1 MKYLM
6 SFFITAVLNITA
18 SAQSSLSADAE
29 LARASLYHL
38 QKDYGKA
45 IQCYE
50 TAFKVRHPD
59 ASNAYKAAGVYSLS
73 GNAERSEYYLQL
85 ALDNGWTESLW
96 LMVDP
101 YFDYLKHVDL
111 LRWSKIVAQAVKNEL
126 EYEKKLGDP
135 ALRRKINMMVISD
148 QQLRYKKVQTKDAKE
163 LEKINQ
169 ELVASDQ
176 KNWREAKN
184 IVEAHG
190 WPKLSDIGKDGQN
203 NLWLIVQHAD
213 HDIFFQ
219 RTVLEKMKQL
229 LESKEINLENF
240 AFLSDRVLCNLN
252 YLQEFGTQVNWTAN
266 GMASGFRD
274 IRREWEAEE
283 RREKLGLSKLADY
296 ALSYGFTY
304 IKPTKQECVRT
315 RKQIDKDVKGLI
327 DSAKAAY
334 KAGDFQQAYD
344 SYNAASTFA
353 DGMSNE
359 ESLEAAVLF
368 SVIANKVQVNQK
380 YKDISL
386 DFLNLLN
393 LRNKLDKKSIQQMH
407 EFDTIRQDVR
417 WMSLF
422 EDK

>member
-6 SFFITAVLNITA
+6 FFFITAVLNITA